1 MKSPTGPIEPDKR
14 VALRIQGLK
23 KNFGERQ
30 VLKGLDIELKQGC
43 CLGLL
48 GPNGAGK
55 TTTIR
60 IILGL
65 VIPTAG
71 EIEVFGQRYPHAIRQ
86 VKYRIGVVPQMDNL
100 DPDLT
105 ILENLLVYANYFRIP
120 IKEARRRAEEL
131 LDFFALRK
139 RQNEIIQNLSGGQ
152 RRRLLLARALINKPA
167 LLILDEPTIG
177 LDPQARILMW
187 QRLEALREKGTT
199 MLLTSHYMEEVSRL
213 ATKVIIIDNGKAIAR
228 GEPGKI
234 VAEMLGMEVME
245 FSAPPELLED
255 LEQRIRKCNVETE
268 RVGEKLYVYIK
279 RGCSEL
285 DVAAS
290 SMPHVVKRP
299 ATLEDL
305 FLKLTGRKLREN

>member
-1 MKSPTGPIEPDKR
+1 MSSNSKPQNMQEE
-14 VALRIQGLK
+14 VALRIKGLK

-30 VLKGLDIELKQGC
+30 VLRGLDIKLLKGR

-65 VIPTAG
+65 VIPTSG
-71 EIEVFGQRYPHAIRQ
+71 EIEVFGQKYPKALRK
-86 VKYRIGVVPQMDNL
+86 VKYKIGVVPQMDNL

-105 ILENLLVYANYFRIP
+105 IVENLVVYANYFRIP
-120 IKEARRRAEEL
+120 AKVARKRADEL
-131 LDFFALRK
+131 LEFFALKK
-139 RQNEIIQNLSGGQ
+139 RRDEIIQNLSGGQ
-152 RRRLLLARALINKPA
+152 RRRLLLARALINNPD

-187 QRLEALREKGTT
+187 QRLETLRKKGTT
-199 MLLTSHYMEEVSRL
+199 MLLTSHYMEEVAKL
-213 ATKVIIIDNGKAIAR
+213 ATQVIIIDHGKAIAR
-228 GEPGKI
+228 GGPREMVEK
-234 VAEMLGMEVME
+234 MLGREVME
-245 FSAPPELLED
+245 FSADEKLLEE
-255 LEQRIRKCNVETE
+255 LELSLKNCNVETE
-268 RVGEKLYVYIK
+268 RVGEKLYVYVK
-279 RGCSEL
+279 NGCPEL
-285 DVAAS
+285 EKAAS
-290 SMPHVVKRP
+290 TMPHVVKRP